1 MTISIW
7 EKETVLAPQDVLII
21 GAGVM
26 GLWTALE
33 LKQLQPNLRILVLD
47 RGAIPTGASYR
58 NAGFAC
64 FGSPTELWYDAATM
78 GEDAMLHIVEQ
89 RIKGIEKIRRHFSD
103 TEIDFDACGGY
114 ECFTEADSTLPDRLA
129 ALNKTLQPLTGN
141 SITFRM
147 VNDQLKAL
155 GLTNFSSLV
164 SSAWEGGIHSGKYL
178 QALHKRAIVAG
189 IQVVHGTTLQ
199 HWKEQA
205 NEVIAET
212 SLGYIHTKQLLLCTN
227 GFLQE
232 LVPDTD
238 TVPARGQVL
247 LTTPIEGLALRGT
260 FHFDEGFYY
269 WRNLGNRI
277 LLGGARNVN
286 KAAEQTTALHT
297 TPEIQSALEA
307 FLQKHIGSHYSYN
320 IEQRWSGIM
329 GFTLDKRPQFT
340 QHSARVRSAIACNGM
355 GVALSPIMAETVA
368 TVILQNS

>member
-64 FGSPTELWYDAATM
+64 FGSPTELWSDAATM

-89 RIKGIEKIRRHFSD
+89 RIKGIEKIRKHFTD
-103 TEIDFDACGGY
+103 QEIDFDACGGY
-114 ECFTEADSTLPDRLA
+114 ECFTKTDTTLVDRIA
-129 ALNKTLQPLTGN
+129 ALNATMQSVTGN
-141 SITFRM
+141 TNTFRIA
-147 VNDQLKAL
+147 NEQLKQL
-155 GLTNFSSLV
+155 GLSNFNALV
-164 SSAWEGGIHSGKYL
+164 SSTWEGGIHSGKYL

-189 IQVVHGTTLQ
+189 IQVVHGSALL
-199 HWKEQA
+199 HWQETNDQ
-205 NEVIAET
+205 VVAET

-232 LVPDTD
+232 LITDTE

-247 LTTPIEGLALRGT
+247 VTSPIDGLALRGT

-307 FLQKHIGSHYSYN
+307 FLHKHIGAQYSYS

-329 GFTLDKRPQFT
+329 GFTKDKRPQFT

-355 GVALSPIMAETVA
+355 GVALAPMMAETVA
-368 TVILQNS
+368 TVVLQNS